1 MSDDSV
7 GAAQPK
13 LHQFGDREAFE
24 YAGAAGGFL
33 DKNGYPFAR
42 GRIFESLEQDTGQ
55 YDDARDIFWASGTCL
70 AVRKQLFTQ
79 LGGFEESF
87 FMHMEEIDLC
97 WRIKS
102 LGFRIVLVPESVIFH
117 MGGAS
122 LSKQS
127 SRKHFLNYRNN
138 LLMLYRNLPSKQW
151 RFLLLRRMALDMAAV
166 GKAIFSGQ
174 PGFGWAILR
183 GYAAAFQ
190 LKNSH
195 KTIRPLKHQRTAP
208 LPYRGS
214 IVWDYFIAGK
224 KRFSDLD
231 VHLFEAPRKD

>member
-55 YDDARDIFWASGTCL
+55 YDNARDIFWASGTCL
-70 AVRKQLFTQ
+70 AVRKQLFTH

-102 LGFRIVLVPESVIFH
+102 LGFRIVLIPESVIYH

-122 LSKQS
+122 LSDQS

-151 RFLLLRRMALDMAAV
+151 RFLLLRRMGLDLAAI
-166 GKAIFSGQ
+166 GKAVLTGQ
-174 PGFGWAILR
+174 PSFGWAILR
-183 GYAAAFQ
+183 GYAAAFR
-190 LKNSH
+190 LKSNH
-195 KTIRPLKHQRTAP
+195 NAFRPSKHQRTAP

-214 IVWDYFIAGK
+214 IVWDYFITGK
-224 KRFSDLD
+224 KHFSDLD
-231 VHLFEAPRKD
+231 SHLFEAPRND